1 MFVVPSHSLHQ
12 RLYIYVRSH
21 LVVNL
26 APRNSNHSPPPHPN
40 NYYYPFPSWERADLY
55 TNTCSRT
62 ETSIPRPTLVHMRT
76 IYMHYVY
83 ISISVQAAEMVA
95 PRENSD
101 WQTYR
106 PEFSRIVRCLYLKLM
121 NSTLPYFYIS
131 GENSPNTI
139 IYIPGCLPLNG
150 EI

>member
-1 MFVVPSHSLHQ
+1 MWFHHIAYTRDST
-12 RLYIYVRSH
+12 YVRSH

-26 APRNSNHSPPPHPN
+26 APRNCNHSPPPSQQLLLPLPFMGESRSIHKHLQSYRNFHTPPN
-40 NYYYPFPSWERADLY
+40 P
-55 TNTCSRT
+55 RT
-62 ETSIPRPTLVHMRT
+62 HAHHIH
-76 IYMHYVY
+76 VY